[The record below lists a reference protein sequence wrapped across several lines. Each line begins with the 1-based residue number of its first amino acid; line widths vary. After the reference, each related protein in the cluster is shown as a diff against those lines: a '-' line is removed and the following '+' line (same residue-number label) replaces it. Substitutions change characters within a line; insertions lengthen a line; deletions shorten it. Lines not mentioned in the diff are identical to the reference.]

1 MSVPFLDTNIL
12 LRHILNDDPHKSDAC
27 FVLIQAIERGETTVW
42 TSELAIAEV
51 VFVLESKRTY
61 NLPREAIRDVLLP
74 LLGLSGIKLTH
85 KRLYPLI
92 FDLYTRLPID
102 FIDCY
107 HVALM
112 EQRDDRTLFSYD
124 TDFDKVGGVT
134 RQEPKQQ

>member
-12 LRHILNDDPHKSDAC
+12 LRHILNDDPHKSAAC

-85 KRLYPLI
+85 KRLYPRI

>member
-1 MSVPFLDTNIL
+1 MSVAFLDTNIL
-12 LRHILNDDPHKSDAC
+12 LRHILNDDPIKSPAC
-27 FVLIQAIERGETTVW
+27 FALVQAIERGETMVW

-61 NLPREAIRDVLLP
+61 NVPRDTIRDALLP
-74 LLGLSGIKLTH
+74 LLGLPGIKLTH
-85 KRLYPLI
+85 KRLYRRV

-112 EQRDDRTLFSYD
+112 EQRGNRTLFSYD
-124 TDFDKVGGVT
+124 TDFEKISDVI
-134 RQEPKQQ
+134 RREP

>member
-12 LRHILNDDPHKSDAC
+12 LRHILNDDPIKSPAC
-27 FVLIQAIERGETTVW
+27 FALVQAIERGETMVW

-61 NLPREAIRDVLLP
+61 NVPRDTIRDALLP
-74 LLGLSGIKLTH
+74 LLGLPGIKLTH
-85 KRLYPLI
+85 KRLYRRV

-107 HVALM
+107 HVALI
-112 EQRDDRTLFSYD
+112 EQRGNRTLFSYD
-124 TDFDKVGGVT
+124 TDFEKISDVI
-134 RQEPKQQ
+134 RREP

>member
-12 LRHILNDDPHKSDAC
+12 LRHILNDDPHKSAAC

-85 KRLYPLI
+85 KRLYPRI
-92 FDLYTRLPID
+92 FDLYTRFPID

-124 TDFDKVGGVT
+124 TDFDKISGVT
-134 RQEPKQQ
+134 RHEPEQQ

>member
-12 LRHILNDDPHKSDAC
+12 LRHILNDDPIKSPAC
-27 FVLIQAIERGETTVW
+27 FALVQAIERGETMVW

-61 NLPREAIRDVLLP
+61 NVPRDTIRDALLP
-74 LLGLSGIKLTH
+74 LLGLPGIKLTH
-85 KRLYPLI
+85 KRLYRRV

-112 EQRDDRTLFSYD
+112 EQRGNRTLFSYD
-124 TDFDKVGGVT
+124 TDFEKISDVI
-134 RQEPKQQ
+134 RREP